1 MDYNNSNNQ
10 NTLDDEVVKDEVG
23 TAPIFT
29 VHQWLKFFLIM
40 SIPLLNIVYLL
51 NTAFTKN
58 DYVNPNLKNYAKGV
72 LIYTACVF
80 GIMLGLMLF
89 MGTVFLGAML

>member
-1 MDYNNSNNQ
+1 
-10 NTLDDEVVKDEVG
+10 
-23 TAPIFT
+23 
-29 VHQWLKFFLIM
+29 M

-51 NTAFTKN
+51 NIAFTKN

-72 LIYTACVF
+72 LIYMLCVF
-80 GIMLGLMLF
+80 GFMLCLMLF